1 MALTTPLPTTPLIAA
16 LCGLATLAVLRWAV
30 WRGFR
35 APCPPVTASPA
46 DFGLCHDDVSIP
58 TANGKRLAGWL
69 IPAAAGAP
77 LVVVMHGWGVN
88 ATAMLPLAAV
98 LHRRGLALLLLDAR
112 SHGRSDPD
120 TFSSMPRFAEDIDA
134 ALDWLA
140 ARWTGTRPPMAV
152 LGHSVGGAA
161 ALLAA
166 SRRRDIDAVVS
177 LSAFDHPLRVMRA
190 TLARAHIPFHPF
202 GWLICRYVER
212 VIGARFDA
220 IAPVA
225 TIGRVRCPVLVGHGT
240 EDDMVS
246 PDAARA
252 IAAAAPATARLVLLD
267 GAGHEG
273 PADYDDLADLLTAF
287 LTGALTACPR
297 E

>member
-1 MALTTPLPTTPLIAA
+1 MTMVTILMAGV
-16 LCGLATLAVLRWAV
+16 CGAATLAALRWAV

-35 APCPPVTASPA
+35 APCPPVTMTPG
-46 DFGLCHDDVSIP
+46 DFGLPHHDVAIP
-58 TANGKRLAGWL
+58 TANGKILAAWL
-69 IPAAAGAP
+69 VPAAPPAP
-77 LVVVMHGWGVN
+77 LVVVMHGWGAN
-88 ATAMLPLAAV
+88 AESMLPLAAV
-98 LHRRGLALLLLDAR
+98 LHRRGFALLLVDAR
-112 SHGRSDPD
+112 SHGNSDPD
-120 TFSSMPRFAEDIDA
+120 SFSSMPRFAEDIEA

-140 ARWTGTRPPMAV
+140 ARSGDGKRPPSAV

-166 SRRRDIDAVVS
+166 SRRRDIGAVVS

-190 TLARAHIPFHPF
+190 TLARARIPFHPV

-220 IAPVA
+220 IAPTA
-225 TIGRVRCPVLVGHGT
+225 TIARIRCPVLVGHGT
-240 EDDMVS
+240 LDDMVS

-252 IAAAAPATARLVLLD
+252 IAAAAPETARLVLLD

-273 PADYDDLADLLTAF
+273 PACYDELGDLLGAF
-287 LTGALTACPR
+287 LTGALTACPQY
-297 E
+297 

>member
-1 MALTTPLPTTPLIAA
+1 MTTTTILMAGF
-16 LCGLATLAVLRWAV
+16 CGAATLAVLRWAV

-35 APCPPVTASPA
+35 APCPPVTATPG
-46 DFGLCHDDVSIP
+46 DFGLDHQNVAIP
-58 TANGKRLAGWL
+58 TVNGKKLAAWL
-69 IPAAAGAP
+69 IPATPSAP
-77 LVVVMHGWGVN
+77 LVVVMHGWGAN
-88 ATAMLPLAAV
+88 AQSMLPLAAV
-98 LHRRGLALLLLDAR
+98 LHRRGFALLLLDAR
-112 SHGRSDPD
+112 SHGNSDRD

-140 ARWTGTRPPMAV
+140 IRHGGSRQPIAV

-166 SRRRDIDAVVS
+166 SRRHDICAVVS

-190 TLARAHIPFHPF
+190 TLAHARVPFRPF

-212 VIGARFDA
+212 VIGARFDT

-225 TIGRVRCPVLVGHGT
+225 TIGHVRCPVLIGHGV

-252 IAAAAPATARLVLLD
+252 IAAAAPESARLVLLD

-273 PADYDDLADLLTAF
+273 PACYDQLGDLLSAF
-287 LTGALTACPR
+287 LIGALTACPQN
-297 E
+297 